1 MFGVLL
7 LSLLLTSLSLPA
19 PLKYCIQVATEKEL
33 ASIKPHYEKVKNM
46 PKARIEKREN
56 LYLLRVGAEERRKDL
71 LPIYRDVKKMFK
83 DAYIKKCEIDKS
95 YIVFPKEEEKT
106 PEPEKVGSTEKEE
119 RKVYRIELTEIKEL
133 LISIKNDLG
142 LIRIDIEKLKD
153 KNRKENQKADTPV
166 PNYIE
171 KLIYSA
177 GILLGGLFL
186 FTWIL
191 IFLLY
196 RKVGENNIKNTNL
209 LNDVFNLIK
218 VLSLLSKGNVIKM
231 ERGKILVYDE
241 KNDKWKEVE

>member
-7 LSLLLTSLSLPA
+7 LSLLLTSLSLSA

-33 ASIKPHYEKVKNM
+33 EAIKPYYEKVKDM
-46 PKARIEKREN
+46 PHARIEKREN
-56 LYLLRVGAEERRKDL
+56 LYLLRVGAEERKRDL
-71 LPIYRDVKKMFK
+71 LPIYRKIKRMFK

-95 YIVFPKEEEKT
+95 YVVFPKEEKA
-106 PEPEKVGSTEKEE
+106 PEPQRAEKED
-119 RKVYRIELTEIKEL
+119 KIDRIELKEIKEL

-142 LIRIDIEKLKD
+142 LLRIDIEKLKE
-153 KNRKENQKADTPV
+153 RKEEGSQKSDTIA

-171 KLIYSA
+171 KFIYSA

-191 IFLLY
+191 IFFLY

-218 VLSLLSKGNVIKM
+218 VLNLLSKGNVIKM
-231 ERGKILVYDE
+231 ERGKILIYDE
-241 KNDKWKEVE
+241 KKDRWKEVE